1 MGLMKN
7 LIKKILRESD
17 DFDWIRDVDPI
28 VNFDQLVV
36 GESYVV
42 NDVNGQL
49 MLNSLYQ
56 CEAEW
61 PDELDY
67 DAGPD
72 EVARF
77 FKGEEVFV
85 KHITFRSKD
94 MSDCINDNEKALQAH
109 LDFVDIP
116 YFVYWCYE
124 DMVKLTI
131 K

>member
-1 MGLMKN
+1 MKDK
-7 LIKKILRESD
+7 IRKILRESD
-17 DFDWIRDVDPI
+17 DFDWIRNVDPI
-28 VNFDQLVV
+28 VNFDQLVA

-42 NDVNGQL
+42 TDVDGQL

-56 CEAEW
+56 CGEW

-85 KHITFRSKD
+85 NDIIFASKS
-94 MSDCINDNEKALQAH
+94 MSDCERNERALQAF

-116 YFVYWCYE
+116 YWSWWCYE
-124 DMVKLTI
+124 DMIKLTI

>member
-1 MGLMKN
+1 MKH

-17 DFDWIRDVDPI
+17 DLGWIRDVDPY
-28 VNFDQLVV
+28 VSFDELVV

-42 NDVNGQL
+42 KDVNGQL

-56 CEAEW
+56 CGEW
-61 PDELDY
+61 PDELDH

-85 KHITFRSKD
+85 EDITFRSKD
-94 MSDCINDNEKALQAH
+94 MSDCVNVNERALQAH

-116 YFVYWCYE
+116 YFVWWCYE
-124 DMVKLTI
+124 DMIELTVK
-131 K
+131 